1 MMEENSAI
9 VASQSSAIGASQSLG
24 ALGSFLRK
32 CLFSVVSV
40 GPIPEHIAFIMDG
53 NRRYAKR
60 RNLPAGEGHR
70 AGFLSFMSV
79 LQYCYELLV
88 KFMTVYA
95 FGIDNFKRPSDE
107 VQILMDLLQEK
118 IEGLLERESIVNQYG
133 IRVCFIG
140 NLKLLN
146 ESVRD
151 AAERAMKATAN
162 NSKAVLLICVAY
174 SSRDEIVHAV
184 QESCY
189 EKRNEIQAQIKRTRG
204 GNGGLDGEAGL
215 DTSEACNERVE
226 GEKENT
232 MVNHVE
238 NVEGEVQESEK
249 QLQNV
254 PVVKVVD
261 VERHMYMAVAPDPNI
276 VIRTSGET
284 RLSNFLLWQ
293 TSNCL
298 LYFPAALW
306 PDLGLWHL
314 VWAILNFQRNH
325 YYLEK
330 KRKQIV
336 LQVLH
341 AKTAMAHALRF
352 DTVLPVLLCTL
363 LLTKAASTSHHHHHL
378 KSLHFSLFQ
387 HETIN
392 RTGYIVVNGVAGA
405 GIGQTTTPFGTVF
418 VFQDPMTLTANRSSK
433 AVGIAQGTS
442 VTSSLDGLQ
451 SISVAKITL
460 RLKNHSGSVSIVG
473 GTHNVKPAN
482 HPVVGGTGDFLF
494 VQGYV
499 TSSPVDLKGLTVVY
513 KIAFHL
519 YWPPYA
525 TQAS

>member
-1 MMEENSAI
+1 
-9 VASQSSAIGASQSLG
+9 
-24 ALGSFLRK
+24 
-32 CLFSVVSV
+32 
-40 GPIPEHIAFIMDG
+40 
-53 NRRYAKR
+53 
-60 RNLPAGEGHR
+60 
-70 AGFLSFMSV
+70 
-79 LQYCYELLV
+79 
-88 KFMTVYA
+88 
-95 FGIDNFKRPSDE
+95 
-107 VQILMDLLQEK
+107 
-118 IEGLLERESIVNQYG
+118 
-133 IRVCFIG
+133 
-140 NLKLLN
+140 
-146 ESVRD
+146 
-151 AAERAMKATAN
+151 
-162 NSKAVLLICVAY
+162 
-174 SSRDEIVHAV
+174 
-184 QESCY
+184 
-189 EKRNEIQAQIKRTRG
+189 
-204 GNGGLDGEAGL
+204 
-215 DTSEACNERVE
+215 
-226 GEKENT
+226 
-232 MVNHVE
+232 
-238 NVEGEVQESEK
+238 
-249 QLQNV
+249 
-254 PVVKVVD
+254 
-261 VERHMYMAVAPDPNI
+261 
-276 VIRTSGET
+276 
-284 RLSNFLLWQ
+284 
-293 TSNCL
+293 
-298 LYFPAALW
+298 
-306 PDLGLWHL
+306 
-314 VWAILNFQRNH
+314 
-325 YYLEK
+325 
-330 KRKQIV
+330 
-336 LQVLH
+336 
-341 AKTAMAHALRF
+341 MAHALRF